1 MHQTTRQALP
11 VLPLALHVP
20 TWTAASITAGAAF
33 LSATTA
39 AVVSRIRRRRGQ
51 VKPKQLGLAGFC
63 KNDNRKLS
71 IMCTSRLASHQR
83 LQLRQTP
90 LLAPPA
96 PPRFLEP
103 AAVDRAVVLLGKTG
117 CGKSLL
123 GNVMLGQDN
132 AFKSECSTSSV
143 TKGVEERKGRIF
155 VRDRQM
161 DLWVHDTQGFQLSLP
176 GGCYRFA
183 SRWFDGC
190 ILFIRSL
197 PKPGWWLVRFNG
209 HRQLGNLGTCTNDE
223 GVSQVI

>member
-39 AVVSRIRRRRGQ
+39 AVVSRIRRLRGQ
-51 VKPKQLGLAGFC
+51 VKPKQPKQLGLAGFC

-71 IMCTSRLASHQR
+71 IMYTSRLASHQR

-161 DLWVHDTQGFQLSLP
+161 DLRVHDTQGFQLSLP
-176 GGCYRFA
+176 G
-183 SRWFDGC
+183 DVTD
-190 ILFIRSL
+190 L
-197 PKPGWWLVRFNG
+197 
-209 HRQLGNLGTCTNDE
+209 
-223 GVSQVI
+223 QVAGLMVVFSSSDPFLNPAGGL